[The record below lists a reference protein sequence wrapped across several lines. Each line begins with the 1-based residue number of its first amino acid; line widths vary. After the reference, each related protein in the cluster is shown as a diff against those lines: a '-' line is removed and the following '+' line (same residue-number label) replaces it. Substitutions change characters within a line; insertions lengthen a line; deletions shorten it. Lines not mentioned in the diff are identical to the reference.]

1 MNYGPIGR
9 TFSPLRE
16 GWAGY
21 LCLWWFNIL
30 FIFLFWLYAHQATF
44 DYNLVSYVCLLGGSM
59 LILPICMSLWTWQLL
74 LLRKTCI
81 GTWVLGTWLT
91 GWPQSSPESYAPP
104 TRTPPTQVMSRVRWQ
119 MCPVEA
125 SPKDWDTHHYGLPWQ
140 ASRGT
145 ACHPPSPGKIPTSYT
160 RSLPRFKMET
170 RSSNLFV
177 TTSRTLLGILWKISI
192 MRH

>member
-1 MNYGPIGR
+1 MMNYGPIGR

-16 GWAGY
+16 SWAGY
-21 LCLWWFNIL
+21 PCLWWFNIL

-81 GTWVLGTWLT
+81 GTWVLGTSLT

-104 TRTPPTQVMSRVRWQ
+104 TRTPPQPRSCLESGDRCVQLR
-119 MCPVEA
+119 PA
-125 SPKDWDTHHYGLPWQ
+125 PKT
-140 ASRGT
+140 GT
-145 ACHPPSPGKIPTSYT
+145 PTTTGCPGKLPEARPALPLLLAKSQPTIHCLCPDLKW
-160 RSLPRFKMET
+160 RPVK
-170 RSSNLFV
+170 V
-177 TTSRTLLGILWKISI
+177 TCLLQLAAPS
-192 MRH
+192 